1 VLVAARRF
9 MIVVKRRRAREAAE
23 AAAAKQRATD
33 AAVQGAASRFKGM
46 IANRLRGQLAN
57 SKIRRYNGGKPGVF
71 LDSVCVSTRTEG
83 IAWGCI
89 VRADTQNGLKI
100 DRH

>member
-1 VLVAARRF
+1 MLVAARRF

-57 SKIRRYNGGKPGVF
+57 SKIRRYNGLSLGFRLRIYTYRGHRMGVH
-71 LDSVCVSTRTEG
+71 RT
-83 IAWGCI
+83 C
-89 VRADTQNGLKI
+89 
-100 DRH
+100 RHAKRTKN